1 VIGSGGVL
9 RHAPPDAAA
18 SVLAAVAGD
27 LAGGWST
34 PRAPAFVVDATYV
47 LAPAGLL
54 AAGHPEAANAL
65 LSRHLVNG
73 NRLTRH
79 G

>member
-1 VIGSGGVL
+1 
-9 RHAPPDAAA
+9 
-18 SVLAAVAGD
+18 
-27 LAGGWST
+27 
-34 PRAPAFVVDATYV
+34 VDVMYV

-54 AAGHPEAANAL
+54 AAEHPAAANAL
-65 LSRHLVNG
+65 LSRYLVNG

>member
-9 RHAPPDAAA
+9 RHAPPRRPRRFSQRSPAIMP
-18 SVLAAVAGD
+18 VAGRPPG
-27 LAGGWST
+27 AGL
-34 PRAPAFVVDATYV
+34 RVDATYV

-54 AAGHPEAANAL
+54 AAEHPDAANAL